1 MQIIYVSSLTEEL
14 KMNSIIENSK
24 KKPLQSIQK
33 FHRLICEGIASNNI
47 EVKTFSSIP
56 MSRRISKKIIW
67 IDKKQ
72 EVNGVQYNYIPFI
85 NFRIIRQITTFIS
98 TIFMTI
104 KECLNKK
111 KQKIFICDLLNTTIS
126 SVVLVLSKILKF
138 KCIAIVTDLPRDIG
152 GKLSISKK
160 VNQFLQNK
168 YDAYIVLTEPMNEIV
183 NPKNKPSIVIEGI
196 SDNKMKNKE
205 NTIENKYKEKTCIY
219 AGGLYEKYGVKNLV
233 EAFKLLNQ
241 DDVQLHLYGAG
252 DLEEYLKESDD
263 DRIKYFGVVEN
274 EKIVEEEIKAT
285 LLINPR
291 FSNEEYTK
299 YSFPSKNMEYM
310 ASGTPILTTKLP
322 GMPKEY
328 YEYIYLFEEETIE
341 GMKNKLEQILKLS
354 AINLNKK
361 GKEAKEFVL
370 KNKNNIMQARK
381 IIDLCNQ
388 TMEENNER

>member
-152 GKLSISKK
+152 GKFSISKR
-160 VNQFLQNK
+160 VNEALQK
-168 YDAYIVLTEPMNEIV
+168 EYDGYIILTEAMNEIV
-183 NPKNKPSIVIEGI
+183 NPKQKPYTVIEGLVDSSEFAI
-196 SDNKMKNKE
+196 ETYAEFYGLITGILAQNYDVTYIFVDSITKIASGSQEELEALLEKMDALCKKFE
-205 NTIENKYKEKTCIY
+205 
-219 AGGLYEKYGVKNLV
+219 
-233 EAFKLLNQ
+233 
-241 DDVQLHLYGAG
+241 VQVAMTLSMRAEDAG
-252 DLEEYLKESDD
+252 D
-263 DRIKYFGVVEN
+263 
-274 EKIVEEEIKAT
+274 KILA
-285 LLINPR
+285 
-291 FSNEEYTK
+291 F
-299 YSFPSKNMEYM
+299 
-310 ASGTPILTTKLP
+310 A
-322 GMPKEY
+322 
-328 YEYIYLFEEETIE
+328 
-341 GMKNKLEQILKLS
+341 
-354 AINLNKK
+354 
-361 GKEAKEFVL
+361 
-370 KNKNNIMQARK
+370 
-381 IIDLCNQ
+381 
-388 TMEENNER
+388 